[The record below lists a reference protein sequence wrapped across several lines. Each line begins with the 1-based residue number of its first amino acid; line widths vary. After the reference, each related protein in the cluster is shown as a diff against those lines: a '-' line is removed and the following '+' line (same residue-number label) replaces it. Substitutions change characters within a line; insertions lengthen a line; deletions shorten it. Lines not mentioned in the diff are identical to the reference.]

1 MSDLMQVASGDGL
14 KLQGFIEIE
23 LISTKD
29 NVRRTYKNT
38 ITKGG
43 KQYLLD
49 KSAGRMLE
57 MAADAFG
64 MSVCSNV
71 LAKVGTNSQ
80 YPVSG
85 GQNFQNRAI
94 TNVLLNLG
102 SEATGLSETSTYIN
116 VFESTLTTASKVIGY
131 ANNNVVPTSNGKEG
145 AIDYTKGEYIIDPY
159 TVCKRWKYDA
169 GVATGT
175 IDTIAMMPASCIKTN
190 NGDGVQFS
198 KCLDKINQ
206 QYVNYA
212 SMSTGFLP
220 PGITGYTANDE
231 VLLNYT
237 QDGKSKH
244 KFNLTTGVVTD
255 LADTDPFF
263 VIGDNL
269 NSLNY
274 VTDIKLI
281 GQYLYVLDNVITS
294 GTQYVQPRVT
304 VYDTAASMAQKAQ
317 FYCNSLT
324 TYEYPRSAKFLYY
337 NNVLYVSTYTDTV
350 RAGQAKLWTLSKG
363 ANAWFSSA
371 SAAATN
377 FAAICTIPSGMVA
390 ANVAFGNYG
399 SNYIMYVSSRLDG
412 VTDYSNTGYKA
423 IGYVFTSMTDIGG
436 TIVDIIDG
444 INPNSICY
452 SAGTNLGWLRIGF
465 DRWNTN
471 YASTFGDTYDYT
483 DKTKIVNNN
492 STAVTMNTQAA
503 GVFWTADKWWTN
515 VISFVK
521 LQTAITKQDTDI
533 MYVSYGYKV
542 V

>member
-1 MSDLMQVASGDGL
+1 MGDLKQVASGDGI
-14 KLQGFIEIE
+14 KLQGFVEIEI
-23 LISTKD
+23 ISTKD

-64 MSVCSNV
+64 MSACSNV
-71 LAKVGTNSQ
+71 ISKVGTIGTN
-80 YPVSG
+80 PVSG

-102 SEATGLSETSTYIN
+102 EEATGLSETSTYIN
-116 VFESTLTTASKVIGY
+116 VFESTLTTASKVVGY
-131 ANNNVVPTSNGKEG
+131 ANNNVYPTSNGKEG
-145 AIDYTKGEYIIDPY
+145 AIDYTKGEYVIDPY

-175 IDTIAMMPASCIKTN
+175 IDTIAMMPAACIKTN
-190 NGDGVQFS
+190 NGDGIQFS
-198 KCLDKINQ
+198 KCLDKINM
-206 QYVNYA
+206 QYINYT

-220 PGITGYTANDE
+220 PGIPGYTANDE
-231 VLLNYT
+231 VLLNYK

-244 KFNLTTGVVTD
+244 KFNLTTGEVTD
-255 LADTDPFF
+255 LEDTDPFF
-263 VIGDNL
+263 VIGNV
-269 NSLNY
+269 Y
-274 VTDIKLI
+274 DIKLI
-281 GQYLYVLDNVITS
+281 GQYLYVLDLAKNQMNSYIE
-294 GTQYVQPRVT
+294 PRVR
-304 VYDTAASMAQKAQ
+304 VYDTAASMALKAQ
-317 FYCNSLT
+317 VWCEHRVMDEVY
-324 TYEYPRSAKFLYY
+324 RSAKFLYY
-337 NNVLYVSTYTDTV
+337 NNVLYVSIYTDKV
-350 RAGQAKLWTLSKG
+350 KSGHAKLWTLSKG
-363 ANAWFSSA
+363 SKAWFSSA
-371 SAAATN
+371 SDAATS
-377 FAAICTIPSGMVA
+377 FADICTLPSGMTAGYVA
-390 ANVAFGNYG
+390 LGNYG
-399 SNYIMYVSSRLDG
+399 SNYIMYVLSRLDG
-412 VTDYSNTGYKA
+412 VTDYAKTGYKA
-423 IGYVFTSMTDIGG
+423 IGYVFTSMDDIGG

-465 DRWNTN
+465 DLYNTD
-471 YASTFGDTYDYT
+471 YVSTFGDTYDYT

-521 LQTAITKQDTDI
+521 LQTPIVKQDTDI

>member
-1 MSDLMQVASGDGL
+1 MVDLMRIESGDGL
-14 KLQGFIEIE
+14 KLQGFVEIE

-43 KQYLLD
+43 KQYLLA

-71 LAKVGTNSQ
+71 LSKVGTNAQ
-80 YPVSG
+80 YPISG

-102 SEATGLSETSTYIN
+102 EEATGLSETSTYIN
-116 VFESTLTTASKVIGY
+116 VFENTLTTASKVIGY

-145 AIDYTKGEYIIDPY
+145 AIDYTKGEYVVDPY

-175 IDTIAMMPASCIKTN
+175 IDTIAMMPAACIKTN

-206 QYVNYA
+206 QYINYE

-220 PGITGYTANDE
+220 PGIPGYTANDE
-231 VLLNYT
+231 ILLNYT

-255 LADTDPFF
+255 LEDTDPFF
-263 VIGDNL
+263 VI
-269 NSLNY
+269 STSS
-274 VTDIKLI
+274 VCDIKLI
-281 GQYLYVLDNVITS
+281 GQYLYVLDRLNITE
-294 GTQYVQPRVT
+294 QYVKPRVT
-304 VYDTAASMAQKAQ
+304 VYDTAASMEQKAQ
-317 FYCNSLT
+317 FECSYLQR
-324 TYEYPRSAKFLYY
+324 YEYMSSFKFLYY
-337 NNVLYVSTYTDTV
+337 NDVLYVTNYSHRV
-350 RAGQAKLWTLSKG
+350 VAGRAKIWTLSKG

-371 SAAATN
+371 GTAAQN
-377 FAAICTIPSGMVA
+377 YNDICTLPAGMVA
-390 ANVAFGNYG
+390 DYVAFGNYG
-399 SNYIMYVSSRLDG
+399 SNYIMYVASRLDG
-412 VTDYSNTGYKA
+412 VENFRYTGYKA
-423 IGYVFTSMTDIGG
+423 IGYVFTSMSDIGG
-436 TIVDIIDG
+436 TIVDIVDG
-444 INPNSICY
+444 INPNSIPY
-452 SAGTNLGWLRIGF
+452 AAGANLGWLRIGF
-465 DRWNTN
+465 DKYNTN
-471 YASTFGDTYDYT
+471 FASYFGDTYDYT
-483 DKTKIVNNN
+483 DKTKIVYNN
-492 STAVTMNTQAA
+492 SDTVTMNMQDR

-521 LQTAITKQDTDI
+521 LQTPIEKQDTDI

>member
-1 MSDLMQVASGDGL
+1 MSDLMQVASGDGI
-14 KLQGFIEIE
+14 KLQGFVEIE

-38 ITKGG
+38 VTKGG
-43 KQYLLD
+43 KQYILD
-49 KSAGRMLE
+49 KSVGRMLE

-64 MSVCSNV
+64 MPVCSNV
-71 LAKVGTNSQ
+71 LAKVGTKSQ

-85 GQNFQNRAI
+85 GQNSQYRAI

-116 VFESTLTTASKVIGY
+116 VFESTLDTASKVIGY
-131 ANNNVVPTSNGKEG
+131 ANNNVVPTSDGKEG
-145 AIDYTKGEYIIDPY
+145 AIDYTKGEYVIDPY
-159 TVCKRWKYDA
+159 AVCKRWKYDA

-206 QYVNYA
+206 QSVNYG

-220 PGITGYTANDE
+220 PGIPGYTANDE
-231 VLLNYT
+231 VLLNYE
-237 QDGKSKH
+237 QDGKRRH

-255 LADTDPFF
+255 LADTDPYF
-263 VIGDNL
+263 VIGNGI
-269 NSLNY
+269 NSMSG
-274 VTDIKLI
+274 VCDIKLI
-281 GQYLYVLDNVITS
+281 GQYLYVLDQLSIT
-294 GTQYVQPRVT
+294 GNCVEPRVT

-317 FYCNSLT
+317 FSCDYLKQ
-324 TYEYPRSAKFLYY
+324 YEYMSSFKFLYY
-337 NNVLYVSTYTDTV
+337 NNVLYVTTYSHKV
-350 RAGQAKLWTLSKG
+350 VEGRAKLWTLFKG
-363 ANAWFSSA
+363 ANAWFSNA
-371 SAAATN
+371 GVAQN
-377 FAAICTIPSGMVA
+377 YNAICTLPSGMTA
-390 ANVAFGNYG
+390 DYVAFGNYG
-399 SNYIMYVSSRLDG
+399 SNYIMYVASRLLG
-412 VTDYSNTGYKA
+412 ITDFKYTGYKA
-423 IGYVFTSMTDIGG
+423 IGYVFTSMADIGG
-436 TIVDIIDG
+436 TIVDIVDG
-444 INPNSICY
+444 INPNSIPY
-452 SAGTNLGWLRIGF
+452 AAGTNLGWLRIGF
-465 DRWNTN
+465 DLYNTDFES
-471 YASTFGDTYDYT
+471 YFGDTYDYT
-483 DKTKIVNNN
+483 DKTKIVTNN
-492 STAVTMNTQAA
+492 STEVTMSTQDR

>member
-1 MSDLMQVASGDGL
+1 MSDVTQVASGDGL
-14 KLQGFIEIE
+14 KLQGFVEIE

-71 LAKVGTNSQ
+71 LAKVGTNEQ
-80 YPVSG
+80 YPISG

-102 SEATGLSETSTYIN
+102 DEATGLSETSTYIN
-116 VFESTLTTASKVIGY
+116 VFDSTLTTASKVVGY

-145 AIDYTKGEYIIDPY
+145 AIDYTKGEYVIDPY

-206 QYVNYA
+206 QYANYT

-220 PGITGYTANDE
+220 PGIPGYTANDE
-231 VLLNYT
+231 ILLNYT

-255 LADTDPFF
+255 LEDTDPFF
-263 VIGDNL
+263 VIGNGL
-269 NSLNY
+269 NGMSDVY
-274 VTDIKLI
+274 DIKLI
-281 GQYLYVLDNVITS
+281 GQYLYVLDLFKGQMS
-294 GTQYVQPRVT
+294 GNDAPRVT

-317 FYCNSLT
+317 FKCNYKV
-324 TYEYPRSAKFLYY
+324 TYEYYRSAKFLYY
-337 NNVLYVSTYTDTV
+337 NNILYVTTYSDRV
-350 RAGQAKLWTLSKG
+350 VAGRAKLWTLSKG

-371 SAAATN
+371 GTADTS
-377 FAAICTIPSGMVA
+377 FEAICTIPSSMIA
-390 ANVAFGNYG
+390 DYVAFGNYG
-399 SNYIMYVSSRLDG
+399 SNYIMYVLSRLDG
-412 VTDYSNTGYKA
+412 VTDYKYTGYKA
-423 IGYVFTSMTDIGG
+423 IGYVFTSMADIGG
-436 TIVDIIDG
+436 TIVDIVDG

-465 DRWNTN
+465 DLYNTN
-471 YASTFGDTYDYT
+471 FASRFGNTYDYT

-492 STAVTMNTQAA
+492 STEVTMNTQAA

-521 LQTAITKQDTDI
+521 LQTPIVKQDTDI
-533 MYVSYGYKV
+533 MYVSYGYRV

>member
-1 MSDLMQVASGDGL
+1 MSDLMQVASGDGI

-102 SEATGLSETSTYIN
+102 AEATGLSETSTYIN

-131 ANNNVVPTSNGKEG
+131 ANNNVAPTSNGKEG
-145 AIDYTKGEYIIDPY
+145 AIDYTKGEYVIDPY

-263 VIGDNL
+263 VIGNEL
-269 NSLNY
+269 NSMSG
-274 VTDIKLI
+274 VCDIKLI
-281 GQYLYVLDNVITS
+281 GQYLYVLDQLSIN
-294 GTQYVQPRVT
+294 TQYVYPRVT

-317 FYCNSLT
+317 FSCTKLQR
-324 TYEYPRSAKFLYY
+324 YEYMSSFKFLYY
-337 NNVLYVSTYTDTV
+337 DNVLYVNNYSHRV
-350 RAGQAKLWTLSKG
+350 VAGRAKIWTLSKG

-371 SAAATN
+371 GTAAQN
-377 FAAICTIPSGMVA
+377 YNDICTLPSGMTA
-390 ANVAFGNYG
+390 DYVAFGNYG
-399 SNYIMYVSSRLDG
+399 SNYIMYVASRLDG
-412 VTDYSNTGYKA
+412 VTDFSYTGYKA
-423 IGYVFTSMTDIGG
+423 IGYVFTSMADIGG
-436 TIVDIIDG
+436 TIVDIVDG
-444 INPNSICY
+444 INPNSIPY
-452 SAGTNLGWLRIGF
+452 VAGTNLGWLRIGF
-465 DRWNTN
+465 DLYNTN
-471 YASTFGDTYDYT
+471 FASYFGDTYDYT

-492 STAVTMNTQAA
+492 STAVTMDTQEA

>member
-1 MSDLMQVASGDGL
+1 MSDLMQVASGDGI
-14 KLQGFIEIE
+14 KLQGFVEIE

-43 KQYLLD
+43 KQYILD
-49 KSAGRMLE
+49 KSVGRMLE

-64 MSVCSNV
+64 MPVCSNV
-71 LAKVGTNSQ
+71 LAKVGTNSN

-145 AIDYTKGEYIIDPY
+145 AIDYTKGEYVIDPY
-159 TVCKRWKYDA
+159 AVCKRWKYDA

-206 QYVNYA
+206 QYVNYV

-263 VIGDNL
+263 VIGNGL
-269 NSLNY
+269 NGMSG
-274 VTDIKLI
+274 VCDIKLI
-281 GQYLYVLDNVITS
+281 GQYLYVLDQLSITGQS
-294 GTQYVQPRVT
+294 VQPRVT
-304 VYDTAASMAQKAQ
+304 VYDTAASMAKKAQ
-317 FYCNSLT
+317 FSCTYIQK
-324 TYEYPRSAKFLYY
+324 YEYMSSFKFLYY
-337 NNVLYVSTYTDTV
+337 NNVLYVTNYSHQV
-350 RAGQAKLWTLSKG
+350 VAGRAKIWTLSKG

-371 SAAATN
+371 GTAAQN
-377 FAAICTIPSGMVA
+377 YNAICTLPSGMTA
-390 ANVAFGNYG
+390 DYVAFGNYG
-399 SNYIMYVSSRLDG
+399 SNYIMYVASRLPG
-412 VTDYSNTGYKA
+412 VGDFKYTGYKA
-423 IGYVFTSMTDIGG
+423 IGYVFTSMADIGG
-436 TIVDIIDG
+436 TIVDIVDG
-444 INPNSICY
+444 INPNSIPY
-452 SAGTNLGWLRIGF
+452 AAGTNLGWLRIGF
-465 DRWNTN
+465 DLYNTDFES
-471 YASTFGDTYDYT
+471 YFGDTYDYT
-483 DKTKIVNNN
+483 DKTKIVTNN
-492 STAVTMNTQAA
+492 STAVTMSTQDR